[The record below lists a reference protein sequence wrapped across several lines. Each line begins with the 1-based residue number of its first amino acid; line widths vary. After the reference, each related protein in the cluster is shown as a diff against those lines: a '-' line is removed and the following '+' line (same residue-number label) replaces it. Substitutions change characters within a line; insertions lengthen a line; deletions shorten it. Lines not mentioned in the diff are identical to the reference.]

1 MGYRVRFKTRQIIRK
16 NEDNRMNNMAVL
28 YWILENEDDAEI
40 YLDESFEEDT

>member
-1 MGYRVRFKTRQIIRK
+1 MGYRVRFKTRHAIRK

-40 YLDESFEEDT
+40 YLGESFEEDT